1 MNRRLIPIALSASLA
16 LAGCAG
22 GAVRGAGTSSG
33 TAVAGAKTFVYS
45 YHLNVVTDWDPATSY
60 SNELIA
66 MENIYESLTKY
77 DPATKKVVPRLA
89 TSWEHSGD
97 GKTWTFHLQP
107 GVKFHTGR
115 PLDAAAAKAAI
126 QRTIALKGGP
136 AYIWDSVG
144 SIDAA
149 DPTTLVFHL
158 KYAAPLDLVASS
170 DYAAYI
176 YDTKAAGSADLK
188 KWLSAGHDAGSGPY
202 TVASWTKG
210 QEVELRLAAF
220 KDYWGGWKPDSY
232 QAVEFR
238 VTSEVT
244 TASQLLQRQ
253 QVTFVDR
260 MNPQLFE
267 QASHQAGLSTS
278 HSASF
283 QNLLALFNTAKGPMA
298 DVRVRQA
305 VQSAIDVNGLVGA
318 LKGAG
323 VAASGVIPEGLLGY
337 DGSLTLHQDLARARQ
352 LLAQAG
358 YGSGGKPLTLSLT
371 YAQGDDDQ
379 QLFVTLLTSALSQLG
394 VHLEAK
400 PQQWS
405 AQWDQAKSADPGKH
419 QDIFVMY
426 WYPDYADPFSWFTNL
441 FHSANPPYFNMT
453 YLSDKSVD
461 AAIDGMPA
469 LTATDPAQA
478 GTKYQQLQTDLVQT
492 RATIAPLIVESYQ
505 RAYLSSVKG
514 YVDNPAYP
522 DVVFVHDLSAA
533 S

>member
-1 MNRRLIPIALSASLA
+1 MNRRLIPIALTASLA

-22 GAVRGAGTSSG
+22 GAVRGAGTSG
-33 TAVAGAKTFVYS
+33 GAAASSSKTFVYS

-60 SNELIA
+60 SNEVIA

-77 DPATKKVVPRLA
+77 DPKTKKVGPRLA
-89 TSWEHSGD
+89 TSWEHTTD
-97 GKTWTFHLQP
+97 GKTWTFHLRS
-107 GVKFHTGR
+107 GVRFHSGR
-115 PLDAAAAKAAI
+115 VLDSTAAKEAI

-136 AYIWDSVG
+136 AYIWDSVA

-149 DPTTLVFHL
+149 EPTTLVFHL

-176 YDTKAAGSADLK
+176 YDTKAAGSGDLK
-188 KWLSAGHDAGSGPY
+188 TWLSTGHDAGSGPY

-210 QEVELRLAAF
+210 QEVELRLQAF

-232 QAVEFR
+232 RAVEFR

-267 QASHQAGLSTS
+267 QAAHNPALATS
-278 HSASF
+278 HSPSF
-283 QNLLALFNTAKGPMA
+283 QNLLALFNTANGPMA
-298 DVRVRQA
+298 DLRVREA
-305 VQSAIDVNGLVGA
+305 VQSAIDVNGLASA

-323 VAASGVIPEGLLGY
+323 IAASGVIPQGLVGY
-337 DGSLTLHQDLARARQ
+337 DSSLTLHQDLAKARQ
-352 LLAQAG
+352 LLAAAG
-358 YGSGGKPLTLSLT
+358 YGPSGKPLTLTLT

-394 VHLEAK
+394 VHLDAK

-405 AQWDQAKSADPGKH
+405 AQWDQAKSADARKH

-441 FHSANPPYFNMT
+441 FHSATPPYFNMT
-453 YLSDKSVD
+453 YLNDKTVD
-461 AAIDGMPA
+461 ATIDAMPA

-478 GTKYQQLQTDLVQT
+478 ETKYQQLQTDLVQT
-492 RATIAPLIVESYQ
+492 QATIAPLVVDSYQ
-505 RAYLSSVKG
+505 RAYLASVKG

-522 DVVFVHDLSAA
+522 DVVFVHDLSSA